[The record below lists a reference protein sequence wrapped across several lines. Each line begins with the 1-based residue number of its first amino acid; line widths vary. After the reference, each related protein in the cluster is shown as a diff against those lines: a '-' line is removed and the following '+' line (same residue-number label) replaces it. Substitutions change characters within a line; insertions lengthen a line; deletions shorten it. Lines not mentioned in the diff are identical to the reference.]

1 MTQFE
6 LLAFVALVEM
16 NFLASRSS
24 MYTCNYPSYG
34 AISVDFDDPIITYK
48 DHKSIT

>member
-16 NFLASRSS
+16 NFLASRS
-24 MYTCNYPSYG
+24 NYPSYG
-34 AISVDFDDPIITYK
+34 AISVDFDDPIITFK